1 MRPTQV
7 KILDALKKSAQAKG
21 LDADVEYNFSNTGR
35 IFFRK
40 EFDTEANLYFDFQ
53 PDYFT
58 IAFANGGTNAEYF
71 GHNDKIFYV
80 KSGNGSEIK
89 SMLAF
94 VSTRLGGK

>member
-1 MRPTQV
+1 MGATQSKV
-7 KILDALKKSAQAKG
+7 LDALKKAAQSKK
-21 LDADVEYNFSNTGR
+21 LDADIEMNFSNTGR

-40 EFDTEANLYFDFQ
+40 EFDTYANLYFNFQ
-53 PDYFT
+53 GDHFT
-58 IAFANGGTNAEYF
+58 IAFAKGGTNAEYF

-94 VSTRLGGK
+94 VSARLGGK